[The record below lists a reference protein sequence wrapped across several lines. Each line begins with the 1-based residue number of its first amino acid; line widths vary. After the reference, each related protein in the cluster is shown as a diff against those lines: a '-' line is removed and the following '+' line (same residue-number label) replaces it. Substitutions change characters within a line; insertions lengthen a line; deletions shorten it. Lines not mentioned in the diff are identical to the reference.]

1 MEKILEL
8 KNIHKNF
15 RLGEDDIE
23 VLNGIEISIQQGE
36 TFAIVGPSGSG
47 KTTLLQII
55 GLLDSPTSGELY
67 IRGESPEDLKDKS
80 KSRLRNEFFGFIYQ
94 FHHLLNEFTALEN
107 TMMPLLIREQ
117 TTNEARTKA
126 QDLLIRIGLEH
137 RINHKPHELS
147 GGECQRVA
155 VARAL
160 VTSPSLILAD
170 EPTGNLD
177 PETADRVFDSFL
189 DLNRSLNTSLIM
201 VTHNQELAKRM
212 DKVYELNFG
221 KLIPSSPDLSLIHI

>member
-23 VLNGIEISIQQGE
+23 VLDGIEISIEQGE

-67 IRGESPEDLKDKS
+67 VRGESPEDLNDKS

-117 TTNEARTKA
+117 TTKEARTRA
-126 QDLLIRIGLEH
+126 QNLLIRIGLEH

-221 KLIPSSPDLSLIHI
+221 KLILSSPEN

>member
-23 VLNGIEISIQQGE
+23 VLDGIEISIEQGE

-55 GLLDSPTSGELY
+55 GLLDSPTRGELY
-67 IRGESPEDLKDKS
+67 VRGESSEDLNDKS

-94 FHHLLNEFTALEN
+94 FHHLMNEFTALEN
-107 TMMPLLIREQ
+107 TMMPLLIRNQ
-117 TTNEARTKA
+117 TTKEASAKA

-155 VARAL
+155 VARAM
-160 VTSPSLILAD
+160 VTSPSLLLAD

-177 PETADRVFDSFL
+177 PETADKVFDSFL

-221 KLIPSSPDLSLIHI
+221 KLIPSSSDN

>member
-1 MEKILEL
+1 MENILEL

-67 IRGESPEDLKDKS
+67 VRGESPKDLNDKS

-117 TTNEARTKA
+117 TTKEARTRA
-126 QDLLIRIGLEH
+126 QNLLIRIGLEH

-221 KLIPSSPDLSLIHI
+221 KLILSSPEN

>member
-23 VLNGIEISIQQGE
+23 VLDGIEISIEQGE

-55 GLLDSPTSGELY
+55 GLLDSPTRGELY
-67 IRGESPEDLKDKS
+67 VRGESSEDLNDKS

-94 FHHLLNEFTALEN
+94 FHHLMNEFTALEN
-107 TMMPLLIREQ
+107 TMMPLLIRNQ
-117 TTNEARTKA
+117 TTKEASAKA

-137 RINHKPHELS
+137 RVNHKPHELS

-221 KLIPSSPDLSLIHI
+221 KLIPSSPES

>member
-23 VLNGIEISIQQGE
+23 VLDGIEISIEQGE

-55 GLLDSPTSGELY
+55 GLLDSPTRGELY
-67 IRGESPEDLKDKS
+67 VRGESSEDLNDKS

-94 FHHLLNEFTALEN
+94 FHHLMNEFTALEN
-107 TMMPLLIREQ
+107 TMMPLLIRNQ
-117 TTNEARTKA
+117 TTKEASAKA

-137 RINHKPHELS
+137 RVNHKPHELS

-201 VTHNQELAKRM
+201 VTHNRELAKRM

-221 KLIPSSPDLSLIHI
+221 KLIPSSPDN

>member
-23 VLNGIEISIQQGE
+23 VLDGIEISIEQGE
-36 TFAIVGPSGSG
+36 TFAIVGPSGGG

-55 GLLDSPTSGELY
+55 GLLDSPTRGELY
-67 IRGESPEDLKDKS
+67 VRGESSEDLNDKS

-94 FHHLLNEFTALEN
+94 FHHLMNEFTALEN
-107 TMMPLLIREQ
+107 TMMPLLIRNQ
-117 TTNEARTKA
+117 TTKEASAKA

-137 RINHKPHELS
+137 RVNHKPHELS

-221 KLIPSSPDLSLIHI
+221 KLIPSSPDN

>member
-23 VLNGIEISIQQGE
+23 VLDGIEISIEQGE

-55 GLLDSPTSGELY
+55 GLLDSPTRGELY
-67 IRGESPEDLKDKS
+67 VRGESSEDLNDKS

-94 FHHLLNEFTALEN
+94 FHHLMNEFTALEN
-107 TMMPLLIREQ
+107 TMMPLLIRNQ
-117 TTNEARTKA
+117 TTKEASAKA

-137 RINHKPHELS
+137 RVNHKPHELS

-212 DKVYELNFG
+212 DTVSYTHLT
-221 KLIPSSPDLSLIHI
+221 LLTTPYV

>member
-15 RLGEDDIE
+15 RLGENDIE
-23 VLNGIEISIQQGE
+23 VLDGIEISIQQGE

-55 GLLDSPTSGELY
+55 GLLDSPTRGELY
-67 IRGESPEDLKDKS
+67 VRGESSEDLNDKS

-107 TMMPLLIREQ
+107 AMMPLLIRNQ
-117 TTNEARTKA
+117 TTKEARAKA
-126 QDLLIRIGLEH
+126 EDLLIRIGLEH
-137 RINHKPHELS
+137 RTNHKPHELS

-221 KLIPSSPDLSLIHI
+221 KLIPSSPNN

>member
-67 IRGESPEDLKDKS
+67 VRGESPEDLNDKS

-117 TTNEARTKA
+117 TTKEARTKA

-221 KLIPSSPDLSLIHI
+221 KLIPSSPDN

>member
-1 MEKILEL
+1 QITMEKILEL

-23 VLNGIEISIQQGE
+23 VLDGIEISIEQGE

-55 GLLDSPTSGELY
+55 GLLDSPSRGELY
-67 IRGESPEDLKDKS
+67 VRGESSEDLNDKS

-94 FHHLLNEFTALEN
+94 FHHLMNEFTALEN
-107 TMMPLLIREQ
+107 TMMPLLIRNQ
-117 TTNEARTKA
+117 TTKEASAKA

-137 RINHKPHELS
+137 RVNHKPHELS

-221 KLIPSSPDLSLIHI
+221 KLIPSSPEN

>member
-55 GLLDSPTSGELY
+55 GLLDSPTIGELY
-67 IRGESPEDLKDKS
+67 VRGKSPEDLNDKS

-117 TTNEARTKA
+117 TTKEARTKA

-221 KLIPSSPDLSLIHI
+221 KLIPSSPEN

>member
-36 TFAIVGPSGSG
+36 TFAIVGPSGCG

-55 GLLDSPTSGELY
+55 GLLDSPTSGELFV
-67 IRGESPEDLKDKS
+67 RGESPEDLNDKS

-117 TTNEARTKA
+117 TTKEARTKA

-221 KLIPSSPDLSLIHI
+221 KLLPSSPES

>member
-23 VLNGIEISIQQGE
+23 VLDGIEISIEQGE

-47 KTTLLQII
+47 KTSLLQII

-67 IRGESPEDLKDKS
+67 VRGKSPEDLNDKS

-117 TTNEARTKA
+117 TTKEARTKA

-189 DLNRSLNTSLIM
+189 DLNQSLNTSLIM

-221 KLIPSSPDLSLIHI
+221 KLIPSSLEN

>member
-23 VLNGIEISIQQGE
+23 VLDGIEISIEQGE

-55 GLLDSPTSGELY
+55 GLLDSPTRGELY
-67 IRGESPEDLKDKS
+67 VRGESSEDLNDKS

-107 TMMPLLIREQ
+107 TMMPLLIRNQ
-117 TTNEARTKA
+117 TTKEASAKA
-126 QDLLIRIGLEH
+126 QDLLIIIGLEH
-137 RINHKPHELS
+137 RVNHKPHELS

-221 KLIPSSPDLSLIHI
+221 KLIPSSPDN

>member
-67 IRGESPEDLKDKS
+67 IRGESPQDLKDKS

-117 TTNEARTKA
+117 TTKEARTKA

-221 KLIPSSPDLSLIHI
+221 KLIPSSPES

>member
-23 VLNGIEISIQQGE
+23 VLDGIEISIEQGE

-55 GLLDSPTSGELY
+55 GLLDSPTRGELY
-67 IRGESPEDLKDKS
+67 VRGESSEDLNDKS

-107 TMMPLLIREQ
+107 TMMPLLIRNQ
-117 TTNEARTKA
+117 TTKEASAKA

-137 RINHKPHELS
+137 RVNHKPHELS

-221 KLIPSSPDLSLIHI
+221 KLIPSSPDNK

>member
-36 TFAIVGPSGSG
+36 TFAIVGPSGCG

-55 GLLDSPTSGELY
+55 GLLDSPTSGELFV
-67 IRGESPEDLKDKS
+67 RGESPEDLNDKS

-117 TTNEARTKA
+117 TTKEARTKA

-201 VTHNQELAKRM
+201 VTHNQELANRM

-221 KLIPSSPDLSLIHI
+221 KLIPSSPEN

>member
-23 VLNGIEISIQQGE
+23 VLDGIEISIEQGE

-55 GLLDSPTSGELY
+55 GLLDSPTRGELY
-67 IRGESPEDLKDKS
+67 VRGESSEDLNDKS

-94 FHHLLNEFTALEN
+94 FHHLMNEFTALEN
-107 TMMPLLIREQ
+107 TMMPLLIRNQ
-117 TTNEARTKA
+117 TTKEASAKA

-137 RINHKPHELS
+137 RVNHKPHELS

-170 EPTGNLD
+170 APTGNLD

-221 KLIPSSPDLSLIHI
+221 KLIPSSPDN

>member
-117 TTNEARTKA
+117 TTKEARTKA

-221 KLIPSSPDLSLIHI
+221 KLIPSSPEN

>member
-15 RLGEDDIE
+15 RLGENDIE
-23 VLNGIEISIQQGE
+23 VLDGIEISILQGE

-55 GLLDSPTSGELY
+55 GLLDSPTRGELY
-67 IRGESPEDLKDKS
+67 VRGESSEDLNDKS

-107 TMMPLLIREQ
+107 AMMPLLIRNQ
-117 TTNEARTKA
+117 TTKEARAKA
-126 QDLLIRIGLEH
+126 EDLLIRIGLEH

-221 KLIPSSPDLSLIHI
+221 KLIPSSLDN

>member
-67 IRGESPEDLKDKS
+67 VRGKSPEDLNDKS

-117 TTNEARTKA
+117 TTKEARTKA

-221 KLIPSSPDLSLIHI
+221 KLIPSSLEN

>member
-67 IRGESPEDLKDKS
+67 VRGKSPEDLNDKS

-117 TTNEARTKA
+117 TTKEARTKA

-189 DLNRSLNTSLIM
+189 DLNQSLNTSLIM

-221 KLIPSSPDLSLIHI
+221 KLIPSSPEN

>member
-1 MEKILEL
+1 MEQILEL

-67 IRGESPEDLKDKS
+67 VRGKSPEDLNDKS

-117 TTNEARTKA
+117 TTKEARTKA

-177 PETADRVFDSFL
+177 PETAERVFDSFL

-221 KLIPSSPDLSLIHI
+221 KLIPSSPEN

>member
-67 IRGESPEDLKDKS
+67 VRGKSPEDLNDKS

-117 TTNEARTKA
+117 TTKEARTKA

-221 KLIPSSPDLSLIHI
+221 KLIPTSPEN

>member
-15 RLGEDDIE
+15 RLGENDIE
-23 VLNGIEISIQQGE
+23 VLDGIEISILQGE

-55 GLLDSPTSGELY
+55 GLLDSPTRGELY
-67 IRGESPEDLKDKS
+67 VRGESSEDLNDKS

-107 TMMPLLIREQ
+107 AMMPLLIRNQ
-117 TTNEARTKA
+117 TTKEARAKA
-126 QDLLIRIGLEH
+126 EDLLIRIGLEH

-201 VTHNQELAKRM
+201 VTHNQELAKSM

-221 KLIPSSPDLSLIHI
+221 KLIPSSLDN

>member
-1 MEKILEL
+1 MKNILEL

-67 IRGESPEDLKDKS
+67 VRGKSPEDLNDKS

-117 TTNEARTKA
+117 TIKEARTKA

-221 KLIPSSPDLSLIHI
+221 KLIPSSPEN

>member
-23 VLNGIEISIQQGE
+23 VLDGIEISIEQGE

-55 GLLDSPTSGELY
+55 GLLDSPTRGELY
-67 IRGESPEDLKDKS
+67 VRGESSEDLNDKS

-94 FHHLLNEFTALEN
+94 FHHLMNEFTALEN
-107 TMMPLLIREQ
+107 TMMPLLIRNQ
-117 TTNEARTKA
+117 TTKEASAKA

-137 RINHKPHELS
+137 RVNHKPHELS

-177 PETADRVFDSFL
+177 PETADKVFDSFL

-221 KLIPSSPDLSLIHI
+221 KLIPSSPDN

>member
-15 RLGEDDIE
+15 RLGEDDSE

-67 IRGESPEDLKDKS
+67 VRGESPEDLKDKS

-117 TTNEARTKA
+117 TTKEARTKA

-221 KLIPSSPDLSLIHI
+221 KLIPSFPES

>member
-23 VLNGIEISIQQGE
+23 VLDGIEISIEQGE

-55 GLLDSPTSGELY
+55 GLLDSPTRGELY
-67 IRGESPEDLKDKS
+67 VRGESSEDLNDKS

-94 FHHLLNEFTALEN
+94 FHHLMNEFTALEN
-107 TMMPLLIREQ
+107 TMMPLLIRNQ
-117 TTNEARTKA
+117 TTKEASAKA

-137 RINHKPHELS
+137 RVNHKPHELS

-189 DLNRSLNTSLIM
+189 DLNRSLNTSP
-201 VTHNQELAKRM
+201 VSYTHLTLPTKA
-212 DKVYELNFG
+212 
-221 KLIPSSPDLSLIHI
+221 

>member
-8 KNIHKNF
+8 KNIYKNF

-67 IRGESPEDLKDKS
+67 VRGESPEDLNDKS

-117 TTNEARTKA
+117 TTKEARTKA

-221 KLIPSSPDLSLIHI
+221 KLIPSCPES

>member
-67 IRGESPEDLKDKS
+67 VRGKSPEDLNDKS

-117 TTNEARTKA
+117 TTKEARTKA

-177 PETADRVFDSFL
+177 PETADTVFDSFL

-221 KLIPSSPDLSLIHI
+221 KLIPSSPEN

>member
-15 RLGEDDIE
+15 RLGENDIE
-23 VLNGIEISIQQGE
+23 VLDGIEISIQQGE

-55 GLLDSPTSGELY
+55 GLLDSPTRGELY
-67 IRGESPEDLKDKS
+67 VRGESSEDLNDKS
-80 KSRLRNEFFGFIYQ
+80 KSQLRNEFFGFIYQ

-107 TMMPLLIREQ
+107 TMMPLLIRNQ
-117 TTNEARTKA
+117 TTKEARAKA

-221 KLIPSSPDLSLIHI
+221 KLILSSPDN

>member
-55 GLLDSPTSGELY
+55 GLLDSPTRGELY
-67 IRGESPEDLKDKS
+67 VRGESSEDLNDKS

-94 FHHLLNEFTALEN
+94 FHHLMNEFTALEN
-107 TMMPLLIREQ
+107 TMMPLLIRNQ
-117 TTNEARTKA
+117 TTKEASAKA

-137 RINHKPHELS
+137 RVNHKPHELS

-221 KLIPSSPDLSLIHI
+221 KLIPSSSDD

>member
-67 IRGESPEDLKDKS
+67 VRGESPKDLNDKS

-117 TTNEARTKA
+117 TTKEARTKA

-221 KLIPSSPDLSLIHI
+221 KLIPSPPEN

>member
-67 IRGESPEDLKDKS
+67 VRGKSPEDLNDKS

-117 TTNEARTKA
+117 TTKEARTKA

-201 VTHNQELAKRM
+201 VTHTQELAKRM

-221 KLIPSSPDLSLIHI
+221 KLIPSSPDNK